1 MVQLQRPIAIYIR
14 RVSETVGKVAVTS
27 AETLAI
33 HMVASSR
40 ATHINIYHQRMF
52 AVVEQLHQMRVGLS
66 IHITASTATRVVDNN
81 KQLTALAVHT
91 NSEQIT
97 EKTSTIQNMHSR
109 RGNTLIVNLETLR
122 AEDDREDHHTYL
134 DQAQCSIFFVN
145 SHPIPDIC
153 ISTFFQKSQR
163 WSPCL

>member
-81 KQLTALAVHT
+81 KQLTALAART

-97 EKTSTIQNMHSR
+97 EEQAPCKTCTAAP
-109 RGNTLIVNLETLR
+109 NLHML
-122 AEDDREDHHTYL
+122 H
-134 DQAQCSIFFVN
+134 IF
-145 SHPIPDIC
+145 SDILY
-153 ISTFFQKSQR
+153 ITSM
-163 WSPCL
+163 